1 MGDVIIKCFQ
11 TPKQKYFYDRHLNSV
26 VAVTEEEFDALQK
39 IEQTGK
45 ISDMDVLKRFTDRGL
60 LKKSVVE
67 KIEHPDSV
75 DLKYFSEHK
84 ISDLILQVTQQCNL
98 RCKYCSYSGLY
109 NNRTHSSERMDFA
122 LAKKA
127 IDFYIKRSREA
138 EKLCLSFYGG
148 EPLLEY
154 PLIQKCVSYILE
166 IKGEQ
171 PIGFVITT
179 NGTLLTK
186 EKFEFFVK
194 NKFSIMVS
202 LDGEKESHDANRKF
216 VSGIGSF
223 NTIMEN
229 LNQLRKYDET
239 YYRENVIFNCVIS
252 ASTDIKKTYA
262 FFSNEERFF
271 DGTVNYNYVNT
282 AGIKEDSITKIQQ
295 KNRREQDFEYLKMLL
310 SLIGRRKWDNKA
322 RMLRP
327 NADSIELLYAHL
339 HRHEPEWGTM
349 HHNGPCMPGIRRL
362 FVNTKGVFYPC
373 ERVSENDSQMSIGSL
388 NEGFD
393 YDKMDFFMNH
403 GKIIKEDCKKCWNL
417 RECLFCL
424 GSVEKQGDSITKED
438 LRKIC
443 VNSRESMK
451 VRLCQVCAL
460 AENGYQGNQ
469 NLKMFK

>member
-26 VAVTEEEFDALQK
+26 VGVTEEEFEVLQK

-45 ISDMDVLKRFTDRGL
+45 FSGKNDLKRLTDRGL
-60 LKKSVVE
+60 LKESIVK
-67 KIEHPDSV
+67 KIEHPDSL

-84 ISDLILQVTQQCNL
+84 INDLILQVTQQCNL

-109 NNRTHSSERMDFA
+109 KNRIHSSERMDFTI
-122 LAKKA
+122 AKKA
-127 IDFYIKRSREA
+127 IDLYIKRSREA

-171 PIGFVITT
+171 PIRFVLTT
-179 NGTLLTK
+179 NGTLLTE
-186 EKFEFFVK
+186 EKFEFFIK
-194 NKFSIMVS
+194 NNFSIMVS
-202 LDGEKESHDANRKF
+202 LDGEKESHDVNRKF
-216 VSGIGSF
+216 MSGTGSF
-223 NTIMEN
+223 DTVMEN
-229 LNQLRKYDET
+229 LEKLRKYDET

-252 ASTDIKKTYA
+252 TSTDLKKTYT
-262 FFSNEERFF
+262 FFSDIERFF

-282 AGIKEDSITKIQQ
+282 VGIKDDTITKIQQ
-295 KNRREQDFEYLKMLL
+295 ENQREQDYEYLKMLL
-310 SLIGRRKWDNKA
+310 CLIGKREWDTKA
-322 RMLRP
+322 RMMRS
-327 NADSIELLYAHL
+327 NADSIELLYSHL
-339 HRHEPEWGTM
+339 HRHEPESKVM

-373 ERVSENDSQMSIGSL
+373 ERVSENDPQMSIGSL
-388 NEGFD
+388 DEGFY

-424 GSVEKQGDSITKED
+424 GSVDKQGDSITKED
-438 LRKIC
+438 LRKTC
-443 VNSRESMK
+443 ENSKKSME
-451 VRLCQVCAL
+451 VRLCQVCIL
-460 AENGYQGNQ
+460 AEHGYKGNQ